1 VLVMPTRTLAR
12 TPARGHRGVTAIEI
26 LVVLVIVAMLSVA
39 AGPSLASAMV
49 AQRLRAAGTDLVAA
63 LLLARS
69 EAIKRNANVTVRP
82 AAGDD
87 WGSGWVTVTINGDE
101 IDHRNPPGQRVSVSE
116 APTSIVYGP
125 NGRLAAGGS
134 AQVEFVDAL
143 SQAGVSPRCVTV
155 DTAGLPRLGVHAC
168 S

>member
-1 VLVMPTRTLAR
+1 MSVRAFVRS
-12 TPARGHRGVTAIEI
+12 PARRCRGVTAVEI
-26 LVVLVIVAMLSVA
+26 LVVLVIVALLSVA
-39 AGPSLASAMV
+39 AGPSLASAVV
-49 AQRLRAAGTDLVAA
+49 AQRLRAAGTDMVAA

-82 AAGDD
+82 ATGED
-87 WGSGWVTVTINGDE
+87 WGSGWVTVTVGGDE
-101 IDHRNPPGQRVSVSE
+101 IDHRNPPGQRVIVSE
-116 APTSIVYGP
+116 APVAIVYGP

-134 AQVEFVDAL
+134 TQVEFVDAL

-155 DTAGLPRLGVHAC
+155 DTAGLPRLGAHAC